1 MNTMVGLQAS
11 LHTPT
16 EDSLS
21 DLMKNDEDFG
31 AALDTFDDNGELND
45 DFDPGEL
52 LQSPLF
58 NDSAEKL
65 SNSFSNENE
74 FGQFGVEE
82 EHDTLLGNRSQP
94 PMPAHQQGFGGGMGY
109 SEPVKRAPP
118 ARPAMVRENPSLT
131 PKMQMMTP
139 MQSIDTRM
147 GLPSLQSSFTS
158 SASSARHNPIPS
170 VIGGSGM
177 MMDTTPPMIGASVT
191 DDNSHYDHNEMQDYG
206 AQSYHSPTSRRAP
219 DRSFSGASSH
229 YSEATHEHISPLKN
243 RMSPA
248 PGYQFQQLQPH
259 QQQPHQQQ
267 PHQQQPH
274 QQQTTP
280 HQMVTPRRGLPPKAQ
295 SYAPGSHNMGGS
307 PNDLQAMRQQLERM
321 RDMEIR
327 DTLQGS
333 SRRTSDASNLSQ
345 SVHLP
350 VQRTASAN
358 SSLSRSMHFDQ
369 MGNNNFRG
377 NGMPGAPPFGNG
389 NVSIA
394 STGGVQSFK
403 PSFNAGGMDSQS
415 MGGSGGP
422 GTNDAMEKLCLS
434 MKRSAM
440 SRTLVKQYSS
450 GRGVSRNGSGHLNAM
465 RQATGGRQM
474 MDDSSGRSNGPATPV
489 RRLSSAKHRL
499 QHPSRGVY
507 LHDSQN
513 SLGYRHDSQ
522 NSLGGTSAHSVNLQ
536 FDGRNMG
543 TM

>member
-31 AALDTFDDNGELND
+31 AALDTFDDDGELND

-58 NDSAEKL
+58 NDSIEKL

-82 EHDTLLGNRSQP
+82 EHDTLLGNRSRP
-94 PMPAHQQGFGGGMGY
+94 PMPAHQQDFGGGMGY
-109 SEPVKRAPP
+109 SEPVKR

-147 GLPSLQSSFTS
+147 GLPSLQSSFAS

-177 MMDTTPPMIGASVT
+177 MMDTYRDTPPMIGASVT
-191 DDNSHYDHNEMQDYG
+191 DDSYDHNEIQDYS
-206 AQSYHSPTSRRAP
+206 AQSYHSPRRRAP

-229 YSEATHEHISPLKN
+229 YSEATHELVSPVKN

-259 QQQPHQQQ
+259 QQQ
-267 PHQQQPH
+267 
-274 QQQTTP
+274 TTP
-280 HQMVTPRRGLPPKAQ
+280 HQMLTPGRGLPPKAQ

-321 RDMEIR
+321 RDLEIR

-350 VQRTASAN
+350 IQRTASAN
-358 SSLSRSMHFDQ
+358 ASLSRSVHFDQ

-415 MGGSGGP
+415 MGGSGGA

-465 RQATGGRQM
+465 RQTTGGRQM

-507 LHDSQN
+507 
-513 SLGYRHDSQ
+513 RHDSQ
-522 NSLGGTSAHSVNLQ
+522 NSLGGTSSHSVNLQ